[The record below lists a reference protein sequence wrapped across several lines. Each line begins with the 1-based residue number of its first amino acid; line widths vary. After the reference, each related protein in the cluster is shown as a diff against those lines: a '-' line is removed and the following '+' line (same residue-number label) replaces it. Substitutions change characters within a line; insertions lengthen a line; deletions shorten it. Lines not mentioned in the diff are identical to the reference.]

1 MKSYT
6 AKTLE
11 DLLQSVAAEKNTTVD
26 QLTYTVTEEK
36 NGFLGFGSSVTATV
50 FAPADVQEFIKNYLA
65 TFFENLF
72 PIQRTYDSHLAS
84 ICKSY

>member
-36 NGFLGFGSSVTATV
+36 NGFLGFGILSHRHR
-50 FAPADVQEFIKNYLA
+50 L
-65 TFFENLF
+65 
-72 PIQRTYDSHLAS
+72 RTRRRSRVH
-84 ICKSY
+84 